1 MPRWPHFVLMP
12 FNENAAKEVEQ
23 KWKTAKLYFRDYKRC
38 SRPFSI
44 DLEVAIRGF
53 DIDNMAAQK
62 AIDGSSSSCTSLA
75 DQGWHYRLKKHV
87 LPDVRD
93 GQDTYDDAGASA
105 SDAILHPQEWDDD
118 YSMGH

>member
-1 MPRWPHFVLMP
+1 MDY
-12 FNENAAKEVEQ
+12 EEVEQ

-62 AIDGSSSSCTSLA
+62 AIDGSKAFHARRWQT
-75 DQGWHYRLKKHV
+75 K
-87 LPDVRD
+87 D
-93 GQDTYDDAGASA
+93 GTCDRSG
-105 SDAILHPQEWDDD
+105 
-118 YSMGH
+118 

>member
-1 MPRWPHFVLMP
+1 MEGRYKGADY
-12 FNENAAKEVEQ
+12 EEVEQ

-38 SRPFSI
+38 TRPFSL

-53 DIDNMAAQK
+53 DIDKMAAQK
-62 AIDGSSSSCTSLA
+62 EIDGSKALHARRWQTK
-75 DQGWHYRLKKHV
+75 DGTYRLKKHV

-93 GQDTYDDAGASA
+93 GQDIHDDAGASA